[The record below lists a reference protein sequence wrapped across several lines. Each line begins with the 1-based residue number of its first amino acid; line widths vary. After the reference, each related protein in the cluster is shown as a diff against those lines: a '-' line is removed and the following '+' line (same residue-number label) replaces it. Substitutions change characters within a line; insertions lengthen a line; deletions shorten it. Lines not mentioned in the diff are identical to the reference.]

1 MHVLLSQVLSDDNIM
16 ASMCLTEK
24 RNALAADVGDGAF
37 LWPSAGS
44 GSAETSGRQRR
55 SSSKGSFGDEDEPS
69 LSPMTPLP
77 PLASQQASIAAVE
90 RMVQSYE
97 REMSSIESALR
108 EMEDN
113 LDAIR
118 CVCRAPCSSDA
129 AIQSD
134 YTGYSSPF

>member
-1 MHVLLSQVLSDDNIM
+1 
-16 ASMCLTEK
+16 MCLTEK

-44 GSAETSGRQRR
+44 GTTTEASGRQRR
-55 SSSKGSFGDEDEPS
+55 SSSRGSAYEDEDEPPPSSGSPS
-69 LSPMTPLP
+69 LPA
-77 PLASQQASIAAVE
+77 LASQQASIAAVE

-129 AIQSD
+129 AIHVTTPVIPPLFDKARCLFS
-134 YTGYSSPF
+134 GRAGA

>member
-1 MHVLLSQVLSDDNIM
+1 M

-24 RNALAADVGDGAF
+24 RNALAADVGDADVGDGAF

-44 GSAETSGRQRR
+44 FTTTEAGGRQRR
-55 SSSKGSFGDEDEPS
+55 SSSRGSAYEDEDEPPPS
-69 LSPMTPLP
+69 SSMNPLP
-77 PLASQQASIAAVE
+77 ALASQQASVAAVE

>member
-1 MHVLLSQVLSDDNIM
+1 
-16 ASMCLTEK
+16 MCLTEK
-24 RNALAADVGDGAF
+24 RNAFAADVGDGAF

-44 GSAETSGRQRR
+44 CTAETSGRQRR
-55 SSSKGSFGDEDEPS
+55 SSSGRGSYEDEDEPPPS
-69 LSPMTPLP
+69 AGAPLP
-77 PLASQQASIAAVE
+77 ALASQQASIAAVE

-118 CVCRAPCSSDA
+118 CVCPAPGSSDA
-129 AIQSD
+129 ALQSD
-134 YTGYSSPF
+134 YTGYSCLLTRPGVCSAGRAGA

>member
-1 MHVLLSQVLSDDNIM
+1 M

-44 GSAETSGRQRR
+44 GINTETSGRQRR
-55 SSSKGSFGDEDEPS
+55 VSISSRGSYEDEDEPPPS
-69 LSPMTPLP
+69 SVNPLP
-77 PLASQQASIAAVE
+77 AFASQRASIAAVE